1 MRTPLI
7 GTAALVYV
15 CALMPAVIASAPPDR
30 NLDGS
35 LAAALAAAG
44 FTGRIQQTYLAR
56 IESNLGRPI
65 NPKLADLGRLLWFD
79 TLHSLHADNTC
90 GGCHSPTNGFGDSQ
104 PMAIGVQNNGMVGP
118 HRAGPRNQRRSPL
131 VINTALYPALMW
143 NGRFNSAS
151 GDPFDNSRGFRFPF
165 PEADQRFSFANDVAR
180 GLTHL
185 LQAQGHMPP
194 TELIEVAGFTGT
206 CPGGVP
212 DPTLGPGFCQFD
224 DGLGETVPLPDPA
237 TGSRNEPI
245 RQKALELL
253 NATPAYRRLF
263 AEVFPEVGQGAPI
276 DFFMFGKAIAEFEF
290 TLVFAD
296 APLDQFARGNP
307 SAMTASQKRGAM
319 LFFGRAGCVRCH
331 TVAGPSNE
339 MFSDFAEH
347 AIGVPQIA
355 PVFGAGTGNVLFA
368 GDGHDEDFGLE
379 EITGNPADRYKFR
392 TAPLR
397 NLAVAPGFFHNGAF
411 TRLDDAIRFHLNV
424 VEGARTYDPVV
435 AGVPPDL
442 AQHVGPVLS
451 VRRLD
456 PEIRQ
461 PAPLS
466 PGALD
471 DLVAFVRDGLHD
483 ARVTANS
490 LCQLVPATVPSGR
503 PVLQFEGCR

>member
-1 MRTPLI
+1 MRRALI
-7 GTAALVYV
+7 VAAALLYGCV
-15 CALMPAVIASAPPDR
+15 LMPAVIASAPPGNTLDA
-30 NLDGS
+30 NLG
-35 LAAALAAAG
+35 AALTAAG
-44 FTGRIQQTYLAR
+44 FTGRIQQTYPAR
-56 IESNLGRPI
+56 IEATLGRPLD
-65 NPKLADLGRLLWFD
+65 PRLAEIGRLLWFD

-104 PMAIGVQNNGMVGP
+104 PMAIGVQNNGVVGP

-151 GDPFDNSRGFRFPF
+151 GDPFDNSQGFRFPL
-165 PEADQRFSFANDVAR
+165 PEGDERFSWANDVAHGVR
-180 GLTHL
+180 HL
-185 LQAQGHMPP
+185 LQAQAHMPP

-212 DPTLGPGFCQFD
+212 DQTLGEAFCQFD
-224 DGLGETVPLPDPA
+224 DGLGELVPLPDPA

-245 RQKALELL
+245 RQQVLELL
-253 NATPAYRRLF
+253 NATPAYRALF
-263 AEVFPEVGQGAPI
+263 GDVFPEVKQGAPI

-307 SAMTASQKRGAM
+307 AAMTAKQKRGAL
-319 LFFGRAGCVRCH
+319 LFFGRARCVDCH
-331 TVAGPSNE
+331 AVAGQSNE

-355 PVFGAGTGNVLFA
+355 PTFGSGTGNVLFA

-397 NLAVAPGFFHNGAF
+397 NLSVAPGFSHNGAF
-411 TRLDDAIRFHLNV
+411 TRLEDAIRFHLGV
-424 VEGARTYDPVV
+424 IAGARTYDPAE

-442 AQHVGPVLS
+442 AQHVGPVVSLKF
-451 VRRLD
+451 LD
-456 PEIRQ
+456 RKVRQ
-461 PAPLS
+461 PTPLS
-466 PGALD
+466 PDEFD

-483 ARVTANS
+483 PRVNAGS
-490 LCQLVPATVPSGR
+490 LCHLVPSAVPSGR
-503 PVLQFEGCR
+503 PVLYFEACR